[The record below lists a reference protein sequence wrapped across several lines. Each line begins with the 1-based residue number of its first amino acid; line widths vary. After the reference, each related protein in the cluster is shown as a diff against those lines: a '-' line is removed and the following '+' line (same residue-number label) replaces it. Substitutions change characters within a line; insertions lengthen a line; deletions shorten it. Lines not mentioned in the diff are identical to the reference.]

1 MSFVDQEAA
10 LARLF
15 SSQPVPEDWFSVNMR
30 EQDMPAAVGR
40 AIGRLRQQY
49 GDLKRICREPDHY
62 LVTLERAEAPVR
74 IALDPHGHI
83 AGLLLQ
89 PAIPTTGSL
98 DSFVETVAALPGQTA
113 CLIATDGMVLHSHNA
128 DLPLAVGSAM
138 KLAVL
143 EAVALAVSEGRLQ
156 WQQVCALHDED
167 RSLPSGILQD
177 WPSGARLTVESLAA
191 LMISISDNTAT
202 DFLLHLAGRA
212 AVEKVAPSCRPFLT
226 TREACILKA
235 APHASLRSQ
244 WLEGD
249 MNARRALLAR
259 LASLDL
265 PSVQDM
271 TPGNAPEIEWFL
283 TAAELYRYLCAT
295 RELPTFR
302 INSGPVDRRHWRRVA
317 FKGGSE
323 ANVLNLSVA
332 LGAKDGREHCVVV
345 TWNSSEEI
353 NPERLMTPLLGIMH
367 ALRSQKA
374 P

>member
-10 LARLF
+10 IARLF
-15 SSQPVPEDWFSVNMR
+15 SSQSVPEDWFSANMR
-30 EQDMPAAVGR
+30 EQDMPAAIAR

-49 GDLKRICREPDHY
+49 GTVEGIRREPDHY
-62 LVTLERAEAPVR
+62 LVTLERAEAPVH
-74 IALDPHGHI
+74 IALDPHGRI

-89 PAIPTTGSL
+89 PATPTTGSL
-98 DSFVETVAALPGQTA
+98 ASFVEAIAALPGQTA
-113 CLIATDGMVLHSHNA
+113 CLIVTDGLVRHGHNT

-143 EAVALAVSEGRLQ
+143 QAVALAVSEGRLQ
-156 WQQVCALHDED
+156 WEQVCALRDED

-202 DFLLHLAGRA
+202 DFLLRLAGRA
-212 AVEKVAPSCRPFLT
+212 AVEAIAPSCKPFLT

-235 APHASLRSQ
+235 AAHAGLRSQ
-244 WLEGD
+244 WLEGNTD
-249 MNARRALLAR
+249 ARRALLVT
-259 LASLDL
+259 LAGLDL
-265 PSVQDM
+265 PSMQDM

-283 TAAELYRYLCAT
+283 TAAELHRYLCAT
-295 RELPTFR
+295 RDLPTFR
-302 INSGPVDRRHWRRVA
+302 INSGPVDARHWRRIA

-353 NPERLMTPLLGIMH
+353 NPERLMTPFLGIVY
-367 ALRSQKA
+367 ALRGREGS
-374 P
+374 

>member
-15 SSQPVPEDWFSVNMR
+15 SRQSVLEDWFSVNMR
-30 EQDMPAAVGR
+30 EQDMPAAVSR

-49 GDLKRICREPDHY
+49 GDIKRISREPDHY

-74 IALDPHGHI
+74 IALDPHGRI

-249 MNARRALLAR
+249 MDARRALLAR